1 MKNIYPFFLLF
12 LLGCASGKSVLI
24 CGDHECI
31 NKKEAD
37 LYFQENMS
45 IEVKIV
51 EIKEKKEKIYDLVK
65 LNSGLNKNTPV
76 IKVSEKEILNQ
87 EIRKLSKKEIIEK
100 KKEINKKTKVAKL
113 TDKKITKRKKVILD
127 KKPDNAS
134 ALVKK
139 NNRLSEKDLESSS
152 RLDDICSNLEKCD
165 INEITK
171 YLTNLSKKKKFPD
184 ITR

>member
-1 MKNIYPFFLLF
+1 MRDLNEKYIPFFLLF

-65 LNSGLNKNTPV
+65 LNSGLNKNNPV

-113 TDKKITKRKKVILD
+113 TDKNITKR
-127 KKPDNAS
+127 
-134 ALVKK
+134 
-139 NNRLSEKDLESSS
+139 
-152 RLDDICSNLEKCD
+152 
-165 INEITK
+165 
-171 YLTNLSKKKKFPD
+171 
-184 ITR
+184 

>member
-1 MKNIYPFFLLF
+1 MKNIYTFFLLF

-51 EIKEKKEKIYDLVK
+51 EMREKKEKIYDLVK
-65 LNSGLNKNTPV
+65 LNSELNKNIPV
-76 IKVSEKEILNQ
+76 IKVSEKEILNK

-113 TDKKITKRKKVILD
+113 TDKNITKSKKVNLN
-127 KKPDNAS
+127 KKPDNTS
-134 ALVKK
+134 ELLKK
-139 NNRLSEKDLESSS
+139 KTSLSEKNSESNL

>member
-65 LNSGLNKNTPV
+65 LNSELNKNVPV
-76 IKVSEKEILNQ
+76 IKVSEKEILNK

-127 KKPDNAS
+127 KKPDKAS

-139 NNRLSEKDLESSS
+139 NNRLSEKDSDSSS

>member
-1 MKNIYPFFLLF
+1 MRNIYSFFLLF

-45 IEVKIV
+45 IEVKII
-51 EIKEKKEKIYDLVK
+51 ESKEKKEKIYDLVK
-65 LNSGLNKNTPV
+65 LNIGLNENNPV
-76 IKVSEKEILNQ
+76 IKVSEKEILNK

-100 KKEINKKTKVAKL
+100 KKEINEKTKVAKL
-113 TDKKITKRKKVILD
+113 TEKNITKSKKVILN
-127 KKPDNAS
+127 KKTDNTS
-134 ALVKK
+134 TTLKK
-139 NNRLSEKDLESSS
+139 NIRLSEKDLEPTS

>member
-1 MKNIYPFFLLF
+1 MKNIYTFFLLF

-51 EIKEKKEKIYDLVK
+51 ELREKKEKSYGWVK
-65 LNSGLNKNTPV
+65 LNSGLDKNNPV

-113 TDKKITKRKKVILD
+113 TDKKITKRKKVILN
-127 KKPDNAS
+127 KKPYNVS
-134 ALVKK
+134 ALLKK
-139 NNRLSEKDLESSS
+139 
-152 RLDDICSNLEKCD
+152 
-165 INEITK
+165 ITD
-171 YLTNLSKKKKFPD
+171 YRKK
-184 ITR
+184 TQSLVQG

>member
-51 EIKEKKEKIYDLVK
+51 EMKEKKEKIYDLVK
-65 LNSGLNKNTPV
+65 LNSELNKNVPV
-76 IKVSEKEILNQ
+76 IKVSEKEILNK

-100 KKEINKKTKVAKL
+100 KKEINKKTKVEKL
-113 TDKKITKRKKVILD
+113 TDKKITDYRKKTQ
-127 KKPDNAS
+127 S
-134 ALVKK
+134 LVQG
-139 NNRLSEKDLESSS
+139 
-152 RLDDICSNLEKCD
+152 
-165 INEITK
+165 
-171 YLTNLSKKKKFPD
+171 
-184 ITR
+184 

>member
-1 MKNIYPFFLLF
+1 MRNIYSFFLLF

-45 IEVKIV
+45 IEVKILKL
-51 EIKEKKEKIYDLVK
+51 KEKKEKIYDLVK
-65 LNSGLNKNTPV
+65 LNSGTNKNNPV
-76 IKVSEKEILNQ
+76 IKVSEKEILNK
-87 EIRKLSKKEIIEK
+87 EIRQLTKKEIIEK

-113 TDKKITKRKKVILD
+113 TKNNITKSKNAILNKKV
-127 KKPDNAS
+127 DNAS
-134 ALVKK
+134 KVQKK
-139 NNRLSEKDLESSS
+139 NITLSEKDLESTS
-152 RLDDICSNLEKCD
+152 RIDDICLNLEKCD
-165 INEITK
+165 ISEITK